1 MTYQKSEERMKIKI
15 YHSVSEGLEVKIPR
29 PNKAKKMRKKVPV
42 SLILMFVYPA
52 TRSIEEKEE
61 NDQEIQDSEV

>member
-1 MTYQKSEERMKIKI
+1 MKIKI